1 MSSIAYDTH
10 VSAMFLKSLETKAY
24 DTQVSLY
31 NIIDKESSK
40 NETNKIIEMLSKII
54 IQNEKIQEKLEKIE
68 IDNNKKND

>member
-1 MSSIAYDTH
+1 MSSIAYDTQ

>member
-1 MSSIAYDTH
+1 MSSI
-10 VSAMFLKSLETKAY
+10 AY